1 MKRVMIQMSFEA
13 AKILGIVGGLV
24 SLISGL
30 YFFAFSRIAIGL
42 IATVISGQVKHL
54 MWSAVMIVVGIVAYT
69 FEGGGSYWSYGPILV
84 IAAGIIGIITHVL

>member
-1 MKRVMIQMSFEA
+1 MSFEA

-30 YFFAFSRIAIGL
+30 YFFAFTRIAIGL
-42 IATVISGQVKHL
+42 IATVISGQIKHL

-84 IAAGIIGIITHVL
+84 IVAGIIGIIIHVL